1 MDHHHRHR
9 RHRACRVAGGTPLMC
24 TTIEGVTFNGGDAW
38 DHVTFRGV
46 TLEKRTVAFIL
57 RVEADLGHKLAIVQG
72 SYHPGVS
79 QSGGTH
85 DKGGVFDCWDV
96 FGPEPLTVQ
105 HKLREHGGFAW
116 YRPAIPG
123 LWERHIHCGV
133 LGDTDM
139 SPQLAAQVPDY
150 RNYKDGLAS
159 HAADSTWHPFA
170 EGNDPK
176 PSFDYP
182 AWLRRQDVNF
192 DDVIPATDNKTV
204 GDALREGLRGDE
216 HAAAIQANVN
226 DLQAHVNDRL
236 DKTDAS
242 LLEAK
247 QEIKNLGA
255 DIDALTALVKAL

>member
-1 MDHHHRHR
+1 M
-9 RHRACRVAGGTPLMC
+9 G

>member
-1 MDHHHRHR
+1 MG
-9 RHRACRVAGGTPLMC
+9 V
-24 TTIEGVTFNGGDAW
+24 TIEGVTFNGGDAW

-57 RVEADLGHKLAIVQG
+57 AVEEELGYKLILVQG
-72 SYHPGVS
+72 SYNPGVS

-96 FGPEPLTVQ
+96 FGVSDALHVQ
-105 HKLREHGGFAW
+105 HVLRKHGGFAW
-116 YRPAIPG
+116 YRPTIAG
-123 LWERHIHCGV
+123 LWNAHVHCGV
-133 LGDTDM
+133 LGETDM

-150 RNYKDGLAS
+150 RDYKDGLAT
-159 HAADSTWHPFA
+159 HAADNSWHPFDK
-170 EGNDPK
+170 GNDPR
-176 PSFDYP
+176 PVFDYP
-182 AWLRRQDVNF
+182 QWLKEQDVNF
-192 DDVIPATDNKTV
+192 DDKIPATDNKTV
-204 GDALREGLRGDE
+204 GDALREALRGDE
-216 HAAAIQANVN
+216 HAAAVQANVN

>member
-1 MDHHHRHR
+1 MS
-9 RHRACRVAGGTPLMC
+9 V
-24 TTIEGVTFNGGDAW
+24 TIEGVNFNGGDAW
-38 DHVTFRGV
+38 DHVTFRGH
-46 TLEKRTVAFIL
+46 TFNKRTAAFL
-57 RVEADLGHKLAIVQG
+57 LNVEAELGYKLAIIQG
-72 SYHPGVS
+72 SYNPGVS
-79 QSGGTH
+79 ASGGTH

-96 FGPEPLTVQ
+96 FNDDPDHIQ
-105 HKLREHGGFAW
+105 HVLRKHGGFGW
-116 YRPAIPG
+116 FRPTIPG
-123 LWERHIHCGV
+123 LWNQHIHCGV

-139 SPQLAAQVPDY
+139 SPTLAAQVPDY
-150 RNYKDGLAS
+150 RNYLDGLAS
-159 HAADSTWHPFA
+159 HAADGSWHPFDK
-170 EGNDPK
+170 GSDPK
-176 PSFDYP
+176 PIFDYP
-182 AWLRRQDVNF
+182 QWLKEQDVQF
-192 DDVIPATDNKTV
+192 DDVIPSTDKKTV